1 MKFLKNL
8 FSKNKEAIELHLKE
22 ADKVFEKHKSD
33 DISKAEKRAEELSRK
48 ADKGVKGLEE
58 VLEDIKGF
66 EDDEGRKAVNDI
78 AENLVESR
86 KKVVNDF
93 SLTDDPRENFDR
105 IQRFIADFHS
115 MKRKEVAVLEMTS
128 RQKDVGRFMKEVQ
141 EAGNEMEEFL
151 EDEYSVV
158 ETSKELEEDL
168 EELEDLENK
177 IQNKQEKRED
187 IDTEGLKQK
196 ISEKEAE
203 IEDFKNSSRF
213 EEYKELKQSLEER
226 KSDKQEK
233 INALENAMSKM
244 KRGLKKLIYQA
255 ENSELVLEDTEVL
268 RLVRDQETD
277 EVLKYSE
284 RVADAMIQLKDKGD
298 ITEVQRNKILSG
310 ANTLENTSDYRSQIE
325 GLQEK
330 IEELDAKLDSHPA
343 VEEIQS
349 KKGELENLEKDLEE
363 LQNRREDLKNRIDE
377 LKDRKESLEKEIKKN
392 FRAEFDRE
400 IKFE

>member
-8 FSKNKEAIELHLKE
+8 FSNNKESIELDLKE
-22 ADKVFEKHKSD
+22 ADKIFEKHKSD

-48 ADKGVKGLEE
+48 AEKGVKGLEE

-93 SLTDDPRENFDR
+93 SLTDDPRENFGR

-128 RQKDVGRFMKEVQ
+128 RQKDVGRFMKKVQ

-177 IQNKQEKRED
+177 IENKQEKRGD
-187 IDTEGLKQK
+187 IDTVGLKQK

-203 IEDFKNSSRF
+203 IEDFKNSGRF

-233 INALENAMSKM
+233 IDELENAMSKM

-268 RLVRDQETD
+268 RFVRDQETD

-284 RVADAMIQLKDKGD
+284 RVGDAMGQLKDKGD

-310 ANTLENTSDYRSQIE
+310 ASTLENTSDYRSQIE
-325 GLQEK
+325 GLQEE
-330 IEELDAKLDSHPA
+330 IEELDAKLGSHPA
-343 VEEIQS
+343 VEELQS
-349 KKGELENLEKDLEE
+349 KKSELENLEKDLEE
-363 LQNRREDLKNRIDE
+363 LQNRREDLKNSIDE
-377 LKDRKESLEKEIKKN
+377 LKDRKESLEEEIKKN
-392 FRAEFDRE
+392 FRAEFDRG